1 MSSSARKRKGARGC
15 AGGAEYLLAS
25 AAFPDSTS
33 EDRPRPPATTRTPPP
48 SSFPDH
54 ADQTATTSIVGPRP
68 DHDDQTLHGEVSSE
82 CFQALHGSLN
92 DDHATEG
99 PKATKNTPPT
109 DEPRMKAP
117 KITTP
122 TEEPN
127 LTTKTTT
134 PTEEPRK
141 TTNITTL
148 SEWVMGMW

>member
-15 AGGAEYLLAS
+15 AGGAE
-25 AAFPDSTS
+25 
-33 EDRPRPPATTRTPPP
+33 DRPRPSATTIVHGHPPRPGHPPP
-48 SSFPDH
+48 SSAPDH
-54 ADQTATTSIVGPRP
+54 ADQTATTSVVGPRP

>member
-1 MSSSARKRKGARGC
+1 MLAGA
-15 AGGAEYLLAS
+15 LA
-25 AAFPDSTS
+25 ALKIGH
-33 EDRPRPPATTRTPPP
+33 EHRPRPSSTAIRHDQDMNLHRRPPTMRIRRRPPP
-48 SSFPDH
+48 SSDH
-54 ADQTATTSIVGPRP
+54 
-68 DHDDQTLHGEVSSE
+68 DQTLHGEVSSE

-127 LTTKTTT
+127 MTTKTTT

-148 SEWVMGMW
+148 SEWAMGMW